1 MSNKHL
7 QNKKSMPHFYP
18 TLHQVNMYNNN
29 IKHNQS
35 NFTIESTCTD
45 ILPAS
50 ISKILETNIA
60 AAISK
65 RKINHT
71 GGLPETITLIAN
83 QQYDL
88 ISNTDVNDSLI
99 NGTQCIVKYIQT
111 TKHNDNILPY
121 IVWVD
126 FQNPDIGT
134 NHHQKYTYLYSAHNT
149 NRQWMPIIKIKRTFI
164 VKDHWIHRIQFPL
177 QQAAAR
183 IIHVS
188 QSSTYPEI
196 YVDLQTTTK
205 PPTAFWEHMHYV
217 AFSRVTSISGLYIEN
232 INQDNISTSKKV
244 SNYLNNSPLDNN
256 IQTHI
261 KFHDENTCNILL
273 NNACSFKKYF
283 HTVKNNQIVLQQN
296 VNIFLKSKLSKHDK
310 SIDYQINNCIII
322 RADEKNTI
330 NPHHKIISYIH
341 NSVTINRIENM
352 STETIDT
359 LYINIS
365 YRNKHISIFAIYNS
379 PKNTYTNLTNHL
391 LPKIHKE
398 YLINKDILILGDF
411 NIQHHTNDYLTLC
424 SNLAKYNIKQYIH
437 KYTTIHNTTI
447 DFVFTNMQIK
457 KINILYAHWSDH
469 NIIQLQMYT

>member
-1 MSNKHL
+1 
-7 QNKKSMPHFYP
+7 
-18 TLHQVNMYNNN
+18 
-29 IKHNQS
+29 
-35 NFTIESTCTD
+35 
-45 ILPAS
+45 
-50 ISKILETNIA
+50 
-60 AAISK
+60 
-65 RKINHT
+65 
-71 GGLPETITLIAN
+71 
-83 QQYDL
+83 
-88 ISNTDVNDSLI
+88 
-99 NGTQCIVKYIQT
+99 
-111 TKHNDNILPY
+111 
-121 IVWVD
+121 
-126 FQNPDIGT
+126 
-134 NHHQKYTYLYSAHNT
+134 
-149 NRQWMPIIKIKRTFI
+149 
-164 VKDHWIHRIQFPL
+164 
-177 QQAAAR
+177 
-183 IIHVS
+183 
-188 QSSTYPEI
+188 
-196 YVDLQTTTK
+196 
-205 PPTAFWEHMHYV
+205 MHYV
-217 AFSRVTSISGLYIEN
+217 AFSRVTSISGFYIEN

-244 SNYLNNSPLDNN
+244 SNYLNNCPLDNN

-261 KFHDENTCNILL
+261 EFHDENTRNILL
-273 NNACSFKKYF
+273 NNARSFKKYF
-283 HTVKNNQIVLQQN
+283 HTIKNNQIVLQQN

-330 NPHHKIISYIH
+330 NPHHGIISYIH

-352 STETIDT
+352 STETMDT

-365 YRNKHISIFAIYNS
+365 HQNKHISIFVVYNS

-411 NIQHHTNDYLTLC
+411 NIQHHTNDYLKLC